1 MSDAPKL
8 VLINSPQII
17 IPKHIIKEQL
27 DEAAR
32 TNWNDPGR
40 YNKKKQAALRYIAV
54 RAKELRDVEKLL
66 REVKRVFHD
75 DLLTDPAVREA
86 AERAIHRAHLELVPL
101 EVAPVVAEEK
111 VHRGLDN
118 LTDEKLLDLEWQHDE
133 DQK

>member
-1 MSDAPKL
+1 MSDTPKL
-8 VLINSPQII
+8 VLINSPQIV

-40 YNKKKQAALRYIAV
+40 YNRKKKAALKYLPI

-75 DLLTDPAVREA
+75 DLLADPEIREA
-86 AERAIHRAHLELVPL
+86 AERAVHRAHLELVP
-101 EVAPVVAEEK
+101 EAAPVEEEK
-111 VHRGLDN
+111 VYRGLDN

-133 DQK
+133 DKK